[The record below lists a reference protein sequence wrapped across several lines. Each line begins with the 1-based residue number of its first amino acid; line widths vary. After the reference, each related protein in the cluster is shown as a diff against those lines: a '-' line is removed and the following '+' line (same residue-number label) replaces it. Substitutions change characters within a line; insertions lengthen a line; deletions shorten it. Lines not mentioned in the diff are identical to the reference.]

1 MEGTNGGF
9 RKVIDSSE
17 KRVVQTNQF
26 GGELLLCE
34 GISWSLAPNIS
45 PVAPLE

>member
-26 GGELLLCE
+26 GGDCYCARVFR
-34 GISWSLAPNIS
+34 GH
-45 PVAPLE
+45 